1 MRSRDLSVRET
12 SLRLWSGN
20 VKLVVSDNSI
30 KCYRILKE

>member
-20 VKLVVSDNSI
+20 VKLVVSD
-30 KCYRILKE
+30 KHPADYDT